1 MRSGNIGYFCN
12 RKPVNTQPTKT
23 RQHQDTHIV
32 QRSIRAD
39 RAPLLQVPHPAHDRR
54 DTARAQPRRAPA
66 HKLRERAEEL
76 ALGERRLEREE
87 VVEDADD
94 HEELL
99 GGVHL
104 HEREEG
110 GVERVRDLD
119 LVRVLP
125 EEEHALVDE
134 LADDEPQDLAE
145 VPPRDELLEC
155 LLAGLVRGLVDDL
168 VVLCA
173 GEVLVLE
180 RVERALGWIGICRLG
195 QQLPHRGLGSHAPT
209 RS

>member
-1 MRSGNIGYFCN
+1 MD
-12 RKPVNTQPTKT
+12 
-23 RQHQDTHIV
+23 DTDII
-32 QRSIRAD
+32 QRSIGSYRASF
-39 RAPLLQVPHPAHDRR
+39 LEVSHLAHDRR
-54 DTARAQPRRAPA
+54 DSARAQARRTAPNE
-66 HKLRERAEEL
+66 LGERAEEL
-76 ALGERRLEREE
+76 ALGEGGLEREE

-145 VPPRDELLEC
+145 VPPRDELLER
-155 LLAGLVRGLVDDL
+155 LLARLVRGLVDDL
-168 VVLCA
+168 VVFCSR
-173 GEVLVLE
+173 EVLVLE
-180 RVERALGWIGICRLG
+180 RVERALVD
-195 QQLPHRGLGSHAPT
+195 
-209 RS
+209 